1 MPKTGTQRSDK
12 YTAKYDPTV
21 VSARYTA
28 TKDAA
33 VASVVSH
40 SAALALLAL
49 AVRGYL
55 NGAGILPI
63 NSVRFIGFGN
73 KLYGMTQKIGG
84 AAATAQAE
92 LMAKAWVDQID
103 ATAGDKIVLTE
114 IWNYFSSV
122 IGVCPSPFPSN

>member
-12 YTAKYDPTV
+12 YAAKYDPTV

-49 AVRGYL
+49 AVRGYM
-55 NGAGILPI
+55 NTAGVLPI

-73 KLYGMTQKIGG
+73 KLYGLTNKIGG
-84 AAATAQAE
+84 AAATAQAT
-92 LMAKAWVDQID
+92 LMAAAWVDQIA
-103 ATAGDKIVLTE
+103 ATDPDKVILTE
-114 IWNYFSSV
+114 IWNYFSAV

>member
-1 MPKTGTQRSDK
+1 MVKTGTQRSDK

-40 SAALALLAL
+40 SAALSLLAL
-49 AVRGYL
+49 AVRGYM
-55 NGAGILPI
+55 NGAGVLPI

-73 KLYGMTQKIGG
+73 KLYGLTQKIGG
-84 AAATAQAE
+84 AAAAAQAE
-92 LMAKAWVDQID
+92 LMAKAWVDMIA
-103 ATAGDKIVLTE
+103 ATAPDKIILTE

-122 IGVCPSPFPSN
+122 LGDCPSPFPSN